1 MKRDVTVSL
10 YRVIA
15 TLFILLCHLG
25 THYENGLLSM
35 GFLVGVE
42 MFLLL
47 SGYLAAR
54 GMSKPRDLRYL
65 GRRYVRMM
73 QPVWIFVL
81 LYAAFALCL
90 RRNGVLDFLPYLGG
104 VFGLPRLH
112 GADYFAKVQGLTHLW
127 YITAALL
134 CELVALPALWLKRTL
149 GEPRRLYYAVAIPA
163 VLGLYLLS
171 GLTPIR
177 FDYLLVF
184 ACGIFFFEILEKP
197 VGKGGFV
204 LSGAVLLFAFALRLV
219 AMRLIDGT
227 HFYTNT
233 VIPLTYLMIAFALFV
248 ELRFLASGPMRA
260 LCERLAKGRV
270 CGFLERC
277 SYEIYISHYVFI
289 VGPLCVFA
297 LALPEAVKILL
308 FIACSLVAAYL
319 LHLASRAVD
328 RWCKKR

>member
-1 MKRDVTVSL
+1 MSVKR
-10 YRVIA
+10 I
-15 TLFILLCHLG
+15 
-25 THYENGLLSM
+25 
-35 GFLVGVE
+35 
-42 MFLLL
+42 
-47 SGYLAAR
+47 
-54 GMSKPRDLRYL
+54 
-65 GRRYVRMM
+65 
-73 QPVWIFVL
+73 
-81 LYAAFALCL
+81 
-90 RRNGVLDFLPYLGG
+90 GVLTSGG
-104 VFGLPRLH
+104 DAPGMN
-112 GADYFAKVQGLTHLW
+112 
-127 YITAALL
+127 
-134 CELVALPALWLKRTL
+134 
-149 GEPRRLYYAVAIPA
+149 PA
-163 VLGLYLLS
+163 VRAVVRTAIHHGIEVY
-171 GLTPIR
+171 GIR
-177 FDYLLVF
+177 RG
-184 ACGIFFFEILEKP
+184 CFFFEILEKP